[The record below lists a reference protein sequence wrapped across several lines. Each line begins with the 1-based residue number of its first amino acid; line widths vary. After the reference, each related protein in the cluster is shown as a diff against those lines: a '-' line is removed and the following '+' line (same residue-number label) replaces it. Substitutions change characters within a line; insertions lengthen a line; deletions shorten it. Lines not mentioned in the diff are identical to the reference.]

1 MTTKFKNCAQRGR
14 KEGKYGIYMGVSP
27 MAHQIKN
34 HTHTHTYI
42 YGCCSVVSD
51 SLRPHRL

>member
-34 HTHTHTYI
+34 HTHTHTHTHI
-42 YGCCSVVSD
+42 LLLLSSV
-51 SLRPHRL
+51 